1 MIGVIYPDFILNSNL
16 NDLYRIKLSKNV
28 IQIKARLIREQ
39 GLKEIFFLSK
49 TVIVNETHDHQNRK

>member
-39 GLKEIFFLSK
+39 GLKEIFFFVKNSHCK
-49 TVIVNETHDHQNRK
+49 RDS